1 MGEQMEYPVRYTV
14 QAVDKYQD
22 SSVRSDFVSAIGL
35 LNCGVLCAAGE
46 DNVSH
51 NNQHL
56 PKEYSLNQNY
66 PNPFNPQTK
75 IEYSIPKDDFVT
87 FKIYNLLGREVMIL
101 ENEYRK
107 SGSYKI
113 TFDGA
118 NLSSGVYYYKISAGN
133 FEQVRKMILIK

>member
-51 NNQHL
+51 NNQQL

-66 PNPFNPQTK
+66 PNPFNPSTK
-75 IEYSIPKDDFVT
+75 INYDLPFDGRVSI
-87 FKIYNLLGREVMIL
+87 KIFDMTGREVASL
-101 ENEYRK
+101 VNEFKTAGYYTADFNA
-107 SGSYKI
+107 S
-113 TFDGA
+113 A
-118 NLSSGVYYYKISAGN
+118 LSSGVYFYTISADN
-133 FEQVRKMILIK
+133 FTATKKMILVK